1 MELASQFRVWKQSSR
16 LSKQSKKGRY
26 MSKGNTICWTDIP
39 VNNLD
44 RAIQFYSALLA
55 TPVTKQ
61 SMPDMEFGLLPHAD
75 ENVSGCL
82 CKTEDNQPSE
92 HGPLVYLSVEGRLD
106 DAIRAVQKGGGKV
119 LKEKHPIGPYGFRA
133 VIRDTEGN
141 RIALHSETA

>member
-1 MELASQFRVWKQSSR
+1 
-16 LSKQSKKGRY
+16 

-39 VNNLD
+39 VDNLD
-44 RAIQFYSALLA
+44 RAIQFYSAVLGSA
-55 TPVTKQ
+55 VVKQ
-61 SMPDMEFGLLPHAD
+61 SMPGCDFGLLPHGND
-75 ENVSGCL
+75 TVSGCL
-82 CKTEDNQPSE
+82 VQMEDNKPSE